1 MLHSSL
7 LYTQGK
13 KTRHEASR
21 IHMTTSRAFGN
32 SEERPRHDGKSNF
45 VIVWHDRLN
54 QELLHPASSGTFA
67 ASRSK
72 ILLIF
77 IHTIGQFRRYKRHYY
92 TKLQQYDICNCQYI
106 SCCTP
111 SLIPTDKKHERQE
124 ESKKTSE

>member
-1 MLHSSL
+1 MLHRSL

-67 ASRSK
+67 APRSK
-72 ILLIF
+72 TLLSKYSF
-77 IHTIGQFRRYKRHYY
+77 IPSANLED
-92 TKLQQYDICNCQYI
+92 TKDTTTQNYSNMIYATVN
-106 SCCTP
+106 T
-111 SLIPTDKKHERQE
+111 
-124 ESKKTSE
+124 